1 MRVIYERR
9 MFMGK
14 NYEKLGDE
22 IITRLGGEQ
31 NITKLFH
38 CATRL
43 RFQLADMSKADLE
56 GIKKLPD
63 VMGVVESVG
72 GVQVIIGN
80 DVASAYAAI
89 VAKHKIENSSDGKKV
104 EKADA
109 ALEKNGIVSKIL
121 NVLSAILGPAIPLI
135 MCSGLIS
142 ALLIILTKCGLS
154 TEGTTYTIISMVGNA
169 ALYFLPVLLAYT
181 SAKKFGCDIM
191 TSVFLGAIMIS
202 PTLIGLTE
210 QGSFVSLFGLPVKT
224 VNYNSTVIPII
235 LTIWIFSYVEKL
247 VVKIV
252 PAAVKFVFKP
262 LLSVIIMIPVM
273 LCITGPIG
281 SYCGDLLC
289 KALTAINNVAP
300 WSSVLIVGCLAPLLV
315 LTGMHLALIPL
326 VMSMFATAGYDNM
339 LFVAFIGMNF
349 SQFGVALACMLK
361 TKNKNLRT
369 LASSC
374 AITAFL
380 AGVTEPTLY
389 GICVRMKKPLI
400 ATWFAC
406 IVNAIFCAIFS
417 VRVYSFGAPS
427 FFTMPI
433 FLNPD
438 GTMSNFYFAIA
449 AAAITIVVSFVS
461 TWVLGFDDSI
471 YGEEAA

>member
-1 MRVIYERR
+1 
-9 MFMGK
+9 MGK

-43 RFQLADMSKADLE
+43 RFQLADMSKAELE

-104 EKADA
+104 EKADVA
-109 ALEKNGIVSKIL
+109 PEKNGIVSKIL

-224 VNYNSTVIPII
+224 VNYSSTVIPII

-273 LCITGPIG
+273 LCITGPIR

-289 KALTAINNVAP
+289 KVLTAINNVAP

-349 SQFGVALACMLK
+349 SQFGVALACMIK
-361 TKNKNLRT
+361 TKNK
-369 LASSC
+369 
-374 AITAFL
+374 
-380 AGVTEPTLY
+380 
-389 GICVRMKKPLI
+389 KPSY
-400 ATWFAC
+400 T
-406 IVNAIFCAIFS
+406 
-417 VRVYSFGAPS
+417 G
-427 FFTMPI
+427 I
-433 FLNPD
+433 FLCNYSIPGRSYRAYPLWNLCTNEETFD
-438 GTMSNFYFAIA
+438 CYLDCMYSKRNLLCNLQRKSIQLRRSILLYNADFLKSGWNDEQLLFCNCCSSNYHCSKLCIN
-449 AAAITIVVSFVS
+449 
-461 TWVLGFDDSI
+461 LGVRI
-471 YGEEAA
+471 

>member
-1 MRVIYERR
+1 
-9 MFMGK
+9 MGK

-43 RFQLADMSKADLE
+43 RFQLADMSKSELE

-80 DVASAYAAI
+80 DVASAYDAI

-109 ALEKNGIVSKIL
+109 APEKNGIVSKIL

-210 QGSFVSLFGLPVKT
+210 QGSFASLFGLPVKT
-224 VNYNSTVIPII
+224 VNYSSTVIPII

-400 ATWFAC
+400 ATWIAC
-406 IVNAIFCAIFS
+406 IVNAIFSAIFS

-471 YGEEAA
+471 YGEEVA

>member
-1 MRVIYERR
+1 M
-9 MFMGK
+9 
-14 NYEKLGDE
+14 
-22 IITRLGGEQ
+22 
-31 NITKLFH
+31 
-38 CATRL
+38 
-43 RFQLADMSKADLE
+43 
-56 GIKKLPD
+56 
-63 VMGVVESVG
+63 
-72 GVQVIIGN
+72 
-80 DVASAYAAI
+80 
-89 VAKHKIENSSDGKKV
+89 
-104 EKADA
+104 
-109 ALEKNGIVSKIL
+109 
-121 NVLSAILGPAIPLI
+121 
-135 MCSGLIS
+135 IS

-224 VNYNSTVIPII
+224 VNYSSTVIPII

-400 ATWFAC
+400 ATWIAC

-438 GTMSNFYFAIA
+438 GTMSNFYYAIA